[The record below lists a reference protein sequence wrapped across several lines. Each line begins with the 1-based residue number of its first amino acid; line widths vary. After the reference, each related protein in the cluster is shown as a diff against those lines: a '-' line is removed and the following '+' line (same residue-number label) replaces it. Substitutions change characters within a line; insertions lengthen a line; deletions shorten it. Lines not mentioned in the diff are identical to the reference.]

1 MKKTVCYLII
11 CLCIVWAAGF
21 ILFNR
26 AINTYQTDNR
36 TKTDAIIAL
45 TGGRNRISAAV
56 KLLNEEMA
64 PRLLISGVQKDIPR
78 KDIEKL
84 NAVKLTGKPEIEI
97 EDKSQNT
104 VENAIEATDWIKRN
118 NIRSIRLV
126 TSNYHLPRSVQE
138 FRALNKNL
146 KIIIHPVYS
155 EKVSAKWWKNFG
167 SFLLVASE
175 YNKFLFV
182 YVKTNLLSGM

>member
-11 CLCIVWAAGF
+11 CLCIFWAAGF

-26 AINTYQTDNR
+26 TINTYQTDNR

>member
-11 CLCIVWAAGF
+11 CLCIVWVAGF

-26 AINTYQTDNR
+26 TINTYQTDNR

>member
-11 CLCIVWAAGF
+11 CLCIVWTAGF

-26 AINTYQTDNR
+26 TINTYQTDNR

>member
-26 AINTYQTDNR
+26 TINTYQTDNR

-78 KDIEKL
+78 KE
-84 NAVKLTGKPEIEI
+84 PEDMQYGSLAAGCLLLRWQWECFFFGFIC
-97 EDKSQNT
+97 
-104 VENAIEATDWIKRN
+104 
-118 NIRSIRLV
+118 L
-126 TSNYHLPRSVQE
+126 
-138 FRALNKNL
+138 L
-146 KIIIHPVYS
+146 KCVYQRR
-155 EKVSAKWWKNFG
+155 
-167 SFLLVASE
+167 
-175 YNKFLFV
+175 
-182 YVKTNLLSGM
+182 

>member
-1 MKKTVCYLII
+1 MKKLFCYLFI
-11 CLCIVWAAGF
+11 CLFLLWATGF
-21 ILFNR
+21 ILFSR
-26 AINTYQTDNR
+26 TINTYQTDNL
-36 TKTDAIIAL
+36 TKTDDIIAL
-45 TGGRNRISAAV
+45 TGGRNRISKAV
-56 KLLNEEMA
+56 SLLNKGLA

>member
-1 MKKTVCYLII
+1 MKKLFCYLIV
-11 CLCIVWAAGF
+11 CLFVLWSAGF
-21 ILFNR
+21 VLFSR
-26 AINTYQTDNR
+26 TINAYPQDNK

-56 KLLNEEMA
+56 KLLNQGLA

-78 KDIEKL
+78 KDIEKI
-84 NAVKLTGKPEIEI
+84 NAIKLTGKPEIEI

-104 VENAIEATDWIKRN
+104 VENAIEATDWIKKN
-118 NIRSIRLV
+118 NICSIRLV
-126 TSNYHLPRSVQE
+126 TSNYHLPRSIQE
-138 FRALNKNL
+138 FRSLNKNL

-182 YVKTNLLSGM
+182 YAKTNLLSGS

>member
-26 AINTYQTDNR
+26 TINTYQTDNR

-84 NAVKLTGKPEIEI
+84 NAVKLIGKPEIEI

-155 EKVSAKWWKNFG
+155 EKGSAKWWKNFG